1 VNKKISEKAPT
12 QRGEVVGLMK
22 VRRRIPQGGEGKKTG
37 VGQDDVS
44 IEMG

>member
-1 VNKKISEKAPT
+1 MNKKISEKAPT

-22 VRRRIPQGGEGKKTG
+22 ARRGIPPGRGAKKWGVRQN
-37 VGQDDVS
+37 DVS